1 MVLHSMYV
9 AVPVSVICLPQN
21 TTQVVDS
28 MMGYVIISPL
38 STHIKVT
45 PAARLLTPV
54 R

>member
-1 MVLHSMYV
+1 MSVGL
-9 AVPVSVICLPQN
+9 PVVIPHTQN

-28 MMGYVIISPL
+28 MMGFVIISPL

-45 PAARLLTPV
+45 PAARLLAPV